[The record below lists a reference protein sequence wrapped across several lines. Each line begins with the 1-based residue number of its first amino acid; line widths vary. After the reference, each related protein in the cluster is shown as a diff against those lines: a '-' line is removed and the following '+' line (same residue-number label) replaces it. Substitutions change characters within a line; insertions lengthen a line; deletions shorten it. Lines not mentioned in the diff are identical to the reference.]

1 MSERQKRRR
10 SEGRTRVYRQA
21 RRLGWLF
28 SVLVTVAVLC
38 LVFFVWMLPT
48 RIVDESMSPELKSGE
63 VVLCDRLGRFV
74 RMPERGDLV
83 LFQTQDGLF
92 VKRIVGMPGETIE
105 LVGGHVFINSIPL
118 DESDY
123 EVNYV
128 GDLPPVDIPAGSVFL
143 LGDNREQM
151 YDSRLESVGCVP
163 FRDILAMLRLRV
175 SPLGRITWFS

>member
-1 MSERQKRRR
+1 MRKRR
-10 SEGRTRVYRQA
+10 SDGRARVYRQA

-38 LVFFVWMLPT
+38 LVFFVWLLPT
-48 RIVDESMSPELKSGE
+48 RIVDESMSPELRTGE
-63 VVLCDRLGRFV
+63 VVLCDRMGRFF

-83 LFQTQDGLF
+83 LFQTPDGLF

-105 LVGGHVFINSIPL
+105 LVDGYVFINSIPL

-128 GDLPPVDIPAGSVFL
+128 GDLPPVEIPAGSVFL
-143 LGDNREQM
+143 LGDNRKLM

-163 FRDILAMLRLRV
+163 FSNIVAMLRLRV
-175 SPLGRITWFS
+175 SPLSRITWFS